1 MYKSIIVSFLSI
13 YGRVPRNVIILI
25 HMPYL
30 CESLRYTINFNA
42 NNTNSGIS
50 LEYKTKWSNS
60 RPKWTDKSTNR
71 RITIVK

>member
-50 LEYKTKWSNS
+50 LEYKTK
-60 RPKWTDKSTNR
+60 
-71 RITIVK
+71 